1 MFEKQMAEKK
11 KPRTRRRVRGFGF
24 FAWFFRRVLART
36 SVGNKYEDEKKERAA
51 RGNDL
56 SSNADDVAN
65 QGGALAAAMRHSAT
79 VNQA

>member
-1 MFEKQMAEKK
+1 VFENQAAEKK
-11 KPRTRRRVRGFGF
+11 KPRTRRRVRGFGL

-36 SVGNKYEDEKKERAA
+36 SVGNKYEDEKERAA
-51 RGNDL
+51 RGNDPGG
-56 SSNADDVAN
+56 NAGNVAN